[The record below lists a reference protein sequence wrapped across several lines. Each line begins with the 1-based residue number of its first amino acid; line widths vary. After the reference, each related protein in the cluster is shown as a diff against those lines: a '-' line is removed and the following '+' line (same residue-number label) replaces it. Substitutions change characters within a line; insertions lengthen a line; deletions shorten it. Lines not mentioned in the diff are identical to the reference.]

1 MSVPETREE
10 VALAEKLS
18 AVVNKE
24 KKPTKSKILTD
35 YYRSESTKQRPH
47 TSHHATTLSPRTP
60 ISSAR
65 SAVRESLVPTPV
77 NISNQGIQNLRAQRE
92 FLSWESCGG
101 WCVWFYF
108 FITPAFFECDVVSSA
123 TFKSGALH
131 RKSMIIC
138 IMIAKWNCR

>member
-10 VALAEKLS
+10 IALAEKLS
-18 AVVNKE
+18 AVVNKG

-35 YYRSESTKQRPH
+35 HYRSELTKQRPH
-47 TSHHATTLSPRTP
+47 TSHHATMLSPRTP

-92 FLSWESCGG
+92 FLS
-101 WCVWFYF
+101 
-108 FITPAFFECDVVSSA
+108 
-123 TFKSGALH
+123 
-131 RKSMIIC
+131 
-138 IMIAKWNCR
+138 